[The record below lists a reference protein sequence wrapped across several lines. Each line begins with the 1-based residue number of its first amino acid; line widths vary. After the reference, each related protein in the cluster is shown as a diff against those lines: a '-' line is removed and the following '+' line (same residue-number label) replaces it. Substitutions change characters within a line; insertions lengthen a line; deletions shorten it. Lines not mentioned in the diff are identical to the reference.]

1 MFPLRF
7 LVAFLLLVPTLAFA
21 VDSKDVGSANIGM
34 DLRWNIE
41 GEAPGKKVLKTF
53 SYPNTTSQAVSLYSN
68 TSYSVEKDAFGN
80 DILVFEWTENEPRTI
95 QLNVNAQVNF
105 DTNWENAGKGDAEKF
120 SSNTKLVSVDDS
132 IATQASLLSQGA
144 SSDFEKLVR
153 FTEWVYNSMA
163 YDDSF
168 WLRQPSSPEIFVE
181 RKGVCNQYSH
191 LDMALLRAQGI
202 PSRFVAGWVYSGK
215 AWGPHAWTE
224 VLIGGKWVP
233 ADATYNEVDTLD
245 GSHVIFAY
253 GYDQADIKEELTR
266 GLTMS
271 KQQEID
277 FASFEK
283 PRKFFKLSATAPESV
298 GSNASEKITVRLE
311 NGDTKP
317 HAVPLSLFV
326 PSDPKELE
334 IKIVGSPSSKL
345 VFLPPK
351 GERVVSWDL
360 LFPRLKENFIYNFT
374 LQVSSFGVKEK
385 VSVKGEPGVTEQIKR
400 LVLLESI
407 ESVQALSQTTVT
419 ATIANAGNAPAQ
431 AQVTMTLGNVTQS
444 KSVSLAQGES
454 KPVEFVFARPLS
466 GKKGVL
472 TINASS
478 AVSVNQF
485 EIVEAPELLPPPE
498 GFDLQSVAL
507 LAAGVLI
514 AIAAVWFFFVRRKE

>member
-1 MFPLRF
+1 MLPLRF
-7 LVAFLLLVPTLAFA
+7 LVVFVLLLPTLALA
-21 VDSKDVGSANIGM
+21 VDSKDVGSADIAM
-34 DLRWNIE
+34 DLRWNIA

-53 SYPNTTSQAVSLYSN
+53 GYPNTTSQTVSLSSN
-68 TSYSVEKDAFGN
+68 TSYSVEKDPFGN
-80 DILVFEWTENEPRTI
+80 DILVFEWTENAPRTI
-95 QLNVNAQVNF
+95 QLNVRAQVNF
-105 DTNWENAGKGDAEKF
+105 DTNWEKAQSGDAEKF

-153 FTEWVYNSMA
+153 FTEWVYNSME

-168 WLRQPSSPEIFVE
+168 WLKQPTSPEIFVE

-202 PSRFVAGWVYSGK
+202 SSRFVAGWVYSGK

-224 VLIGGKWVP
+224 VLLDGKWTP

-271 KQQEID
+271 KQQEIA
-277 FASFEK
+277 FVSFEK
-283 PRKFFKLSATAPESV
+283 PRQFFKLSVTAPESV
-298 GSNASEKITVRLE
+298 GSNASEKITVRLK
-311 NGDTKP
+311 NGDSKP

-326 PSDPKELE
+326 PSDSKELE
-334 IKIVGSPSSKL
+334 IKIVGSPYSKL
-345 VFLPPK
+345 VFLPPQ
-351 GERVVSWDL
+351 GERQVSWDL
-360 LFPRLKENFIYNFT
+360 LFPKLDENFIYNFT

-385 VSVKGEPGVTEQIKR
+385 ISVKGEPGAKAQIKK

-419 ATIANAGNAPAQ
+419 ARIANAGNAPAL
-431 AQVTMTLGNVTQS
+431 AFVTMTLGNVTQS
-444 KSVSLAQGES
+444 TSISLAQGES

-466 GKKGVL
+466 GKQGVL

-478 AVSVNQF
+478 AISVNQF
-485 EIVEAPELLPPPE
+485 EIVEAPELLSPPK
-498 GFDLQSVAL
+498 GFDLQTIAL
-507 LAAGVLI
+507 LAAGVLL
-514 AIAAVWFFFVRRKE
+514 AIAAVWLFFVRGR